1 MMPRSLDITLL
12 PHPYIF
18 FSLKCCMIQC
28 IYKPHFLFIG
38 IPIHDTLALQ
48 CKGVLRSDST
58 SLVNVAIFG
67 IRYLGRKFIA
77 FDDSYSVVLVVTRTV
92 SVSDSG
98 AC

>member
-1 MMPRSLDITLL
+1 
-12 PHPYIF
+12 
-18 FSLKCCMIQC
+18 MIQC

-77 FDDSYSVVLVVTRTV
+77 FDDSYSVVSQGVLVVTRTV
-92 SVSDSG
+92 FGARTVSECQCWGRSQVAARDHS
-98 AC
+98 

>member
-1 MMPRSLDITLL
+1 
-12 PHPYIF
+12 
-18 FSLKCCMIQC
+18 MIQC

-77 FDDSYSVVLVVTRTV
+77 FDDSYSVVTQEVLVVTRTV
-92 SVSDSG
+92 SVSDSAG
-98 AC
+98 AGCRLLQGIIHKLNAC

>member
-1 MMPRSLDITLL
+1 
-12 PHPYIF
+12 
-18 FSLKCCMIQC
+18 MIQY

-77 FDDSYSVVLVVTRTV
+77 FDDSYSVVTQEVLVVTRTV
-92 SVSDSG
+92 FGTHCQRVSVLGQVTGCCKGSFIN
-98 AC
+98 